1 MKQFELS
8 ALGLREM
15 EVNEQI
21 ETDGG
26 EAVIVT
32 ILAVVGGVIAII
44 GAVKDIYENWDT
56 IEQAA
61 RDGFAEGYAAGRN

>member
-61 RDGFAEGYAAGRN
+61 EDGFAEGYAAGRN